1 MILAILAEYVCGV
14 SDLKVGWKY
23 VNSNSCNPV
32 VGLAG
37 DDNMVV
43 LYADVN

>member
-1 MILAILAEYVCGV
+1 MKLIPT
-14 SDLKVGWKY
+14 

-43 LYADVN
+43 VYADGT